1 MLTYASGLL
10 RIVLLAPSRR
20 DHMDTE
26 VGIWIIGA
34 LFVVILLLL
43 AFIAG
48 MRAALRDLSVER

>member
-1 MLTYASGLL
+1 
-10 RIVLLAPSRR
+10 
-20 DHMDTE
+20 MDTE